1 MVSLWPSGLGNYF
14 ICKRFAVQ
22 TPNVVNEICDPNK
35 SRAQHCRKMI
45 LQNILQNFAI
55 YLFKYFVLDI
65 MIISG
70 NDTILYYMTNPIS
83 LFCIILWN
91 AVLTPE

>member
-1 MVSLWPSGLGNYF
+1 
-14 ICKRFAVQ
+14 
-22 TPNVVNEICDPNK
+22 
-35 SRAQHCRKMI
+35 MI

>member
-1 MVSLWPSGLGNYF
+1 
-14 ICKRFAVQ
+14 
-22 TPNVVNEICDPNK
+22 
-35 SRAQHCRKMI
+35 MI

-70 NDTILYYMTNPIS
+70 NDTILYYYMTNPIS

-91 AVLTPE
+91 AVVTPE

>member
-14 ICKRFAVQ
+14 TCKRFAVQ
-22 TPNVVNEICDPNK
+22 TPHVVNEICDPNK
-35 SRAQHCRKMI
+35 SRAQHWRKMI

-83 LFCIILWN
+83 LFCIIL
-91 AVLTPE
+91 